1 MLKDRLLVQTLV
13 KKNVEYVWDVY
24 HNPKHIINWNHASDD
39 WYCPTAMNDLVVG
52 GKFTYRMSSNNDKYS
67 FDFEGV
73 YTKIEEPSF
82 FAYVMTDGRE
92 VDVYFRKHLEGTEIF
107 IFFDPEKENP
117 KELQQM
123 GWQSILDN
131 FKLYTESL

>member
-1 MLKDRLLVQTLV
+1 MD
-13 KKNVEYVWDVY
+13 E
-24 HNPKHIINWNHASDD
+24 
-39 WYCPTAMNDLVVG
+39 
-52 GKFTYRMSSNNDKYS
+52 
-67 FDFEGV
+67 
-73 YTKIEEPSF
+73 
-82 FAYVMTDGRE
+82 E